1 MALDVWTQSSGTS
14 LGTFTEQTSVN
25 IALPAAGSG
34 ITYTVISGAL
44 PGGLS
49 LSGSQIIGYPYV
61 VVVDTKFTFCIRA
74 SNGNRIADRTFSI
87 TVHSDNI
94 PTFVTAAGALPVG
107 IHQQL
112 YALDRTYVN
121 YKVEAFDLDQSIGT
135 KLTYYIASGDGK
147 LPPGLSMD
155 ANGRITGYILPTFK
169 ITPKDGKGTYDEA
182 TYDAVAYDF
191 AILPTNGFDTYFY
204 DDVFYDYNL
213 PDGQPI
219 SLNVNYQFKVTVTD
233 GYKIAQRIFRI
244 FVVGDDTFR
253 ADNTALD
260 GFVGD
265 QGFTADATYL
275 RQPVWLSDSNLGL
288 FRASNYLTVPVALY
302 DNTDVYYRQELT
314 NQEVRVTSINVTN
327 IDNSIH
333 SNQLTVT
340 NVKGTIVPGQYICF
354 ENIITGASAYTYR
367 VSNVVSLGNNVYRV
381 YILTPL
387 EQDIPPGTVFYIG
400 SLSKLPPGLSFD
412 LQTAQL
418 YGNVPYQPAITTNYN
433 FTLTATRPGNKGDTL
448 SASKTFTITIVGE
461 IDSVI
466 TWNTP
471 VNLGSINANY
481 ISTLR
486 VSATTTIMDAVVLYT
501 LVDGSLPNGLSL
513 SSDGEIIGKVIQ
525 FPDVANDILGLT
537 SFDGGLLTFDAKNT
551 TVDRVFSFT
560 VDARDQF
567 GYSATTRTF
576 SVTVNVPDA
585 IAYSNIRVQPYLNNV
600 QRTAFKSFM
609 NNTLVFSPESIY
621 RSNDPN
627 FGLQYNLAMIA
638 YAGIQTNNAGKIAA
652 AMGLNHKRK
661 RFIFNSVET
670 AVAYLPGTNTAI
682 YEVVY
687 LKMLDPL
694 EPNGSHLPL
703 TVKSTGYQSD
713 TITIDSV
720 PSIWSRK
727 LSSLSTDGYPL
738 DDLSSPAPANS
749 RPLETVTAD
758 STGYQISNPNVK
770 TFFPNSI
777 TNWQYRIGQT
787 GLTER
792 NYLPLWMRSIQPG
805 TKQEIGFVLAV
816 PICYCLVGKSAGIK
830 LLIENSGF
838 DFKQLDYTVDRY
850 IIDSVTG
857 YTSDKY
863 LVFKNDRITV

>member
-1 MALDVWTQSSGTS
+1 MALNVWTKPSGTS

-25 IALPAAGSG
+25 ILLPVSGSG
-34 ITYTVISGAL
+34 ITYSVISGEL

-49 LSGSQIIGYPYV
+49 LSNNRIIGYPYIV
-61 VVVDTKFTFCIRA
+61 TIDTTFLFCIRA
-74 SNGNRIADRTFSI
+74 TDGTSIADRTFKI
-87 TVHSDNI
+87 TIHAVNV
-94 PTFVTAAGALPVG
+94 PTFITAAGALPVG

-121 YKVEAFDLDQSIGT
+121 YQIEAFDLDQSVGT
-135 KLTYYIASGDGK
+135 KLTYYIASGDGT

-155 ANGRITGYILPTFK
+155 ANGLITGFIKPTLK
-169 ITPKDGKGTYDEA
+169 ITPADGTGTYDEA

-191 AILPTNGFDTYFY
+191 AMLPTNGFDSYFY

-233 GYKIAQRIFRI
+233 SYKISQRIFRI

-260 GFVGD
+260 GFVGN

-275 RQPVWLSDSNLGL
+275 RQPVWLSNSNLGL
-288 FRASNYLTVPVALY
+288 FRASNYLTIPVSLY
-302 DNTDVYYRQELT
+302 DNSNVFY
-314 NQEVRVTSINVTN
+314 NQEVTNREVRATSINITN
-327 IDNSIH
+327 LDNSIH

-340 NVKGTIVPGQYICF
+340 NVKGTILSGQYICF
-354 ENIITGASAYTYR
+354 QNIVTGATDFTYKIT
-367 VSNVVSLGNNVYRV
+367 SINNLGNGVYRIH
-381 YILTPL
+381 ILSPL
-387 EQDIPPGTVFYIG
+387 QQDIPENTVFYIG
-400 SLSKLPPGLSFD
+400 SLCTLPPGLTFD
-412 LQTAQL
+412 LATAQL
-418 YGNVPYQPAITTNYN
+418 YGNVPYQPAITTNYT
-433 FTLTATRPGNKGDTL
+433 FTLTATRPGTKSDSL
-448 SASKTFTITIVGE
+448 SSSRTFTITIVGE

-471 VNLGSINANY
+471 ANLGSINANY

-486 VSATTTIMDAVVLYT
+486 VSATTTIANAVVLYSIT
-501 LVDGSLPNGLSL
+501 SGKLPNGLSL
-513 SSDGEIIGKVIQ
+513 ASDGEIIGKVIQ
-525 FPDVANDILGLT
+525 FPDRQNNVYGLT
-537 SFDGGLLTFDAKNT
+537 TFDNGTLTFDRET
-551 TVDRVFSFT
+551 TSIDRSYTFT
-560 VDARDQF
+560 VEARDQF
-567 GYSATTRTF
+567 GYSAISRTF
-576 SVTVNVPDA
+576 TVYVAVPDA
-585 IAYSNIRVQPYLNNV
+585 IAYSNIRVQPYLNSS
-600 QRTAFKSFM
+600 QRSAFKSFM
-609 NNTLVFSPESIY
+609 NNTSVFAPEAIY
-621 RSNDPN
+621 RSNDSS
-627 FGLQYNLAMIA
+627 FGLQFNLSMIV
-638 YAGIQTNNAGKIAA
+638 YAGIQTNDAAKIAS

-661 RFIFNSVET
+661 RFIFDSVQT
-670 AVAYLPGTNTAI
+670 ATAYLPGTNTAV

-694 EPNGSHLPL
+694 EPNGAHLP
-703 TVKSTGYQSD
+703 TSVKSRGRQSD

-720 PSIWSRK
+720 PNLWSRK
-727 LSSLSTDGYPL
+727 LS
-738 DDLSSPAPANS
+738 DLTANTPNNS
-749 RPLETVTAD
+749 RPLENVTAD
-758 STGYQISNPNVK
+758 STGYQASNPNVK

-805 TKQEIGFVLAV
+805 TKQELGFVLAV
-816 PICYCLVGKSAGIK
+816 PICYCLVGKSTGIK
-830 LLIENSGF
+830 LLVENSGF
-838 DFKQLDYTVDRY
+838 DFKQLDYTIDRY
-850 IIDSVTG
+850 VIDSVTG

>member
-1 MALDVWTQSSGTS
+1 MALTVWTQPSGTS

-25 IALPAAGSG
+25 IALPATGSG
-34 ITYTVISGAL
+34 ITYKIISGAL

-49 LSGSQIIGYPYV
+49 ISGSRIIGYPYIV
-61 VVVDTKFTFCIRA
+61 TTDTVFKFCIRA
-74 SNGNRIADRTFSI
+74 SNGINIADRTYSI
-87 TVHSDNI
+87 NI
-94 PTFVTAAGALPVG
+94 HAVNVPTFVTAAGALPIG
-107 IHQQL
+107 IHQQF

-121 YKVEAFDLDQSIGT
+121 YQIEAFDLDQSAGA
-135 KLTYYIASGDGK
+135 KLTFYIASNDGI

-155 ANGRITGYILPTFK
+155 SNGLITGYIKPTFK

-191 AILPTNGFDTYFY
+191 AILPTNGFDSYFY
-204 DDVFYDYNL
+204 DNVFYDYNL

-233 GYKIAQRIFRI
+233 GYKISQRIFRI
-244 FVVGDDTFR
+244 FVAGDDTFR

-265 QGFTADATYL
+265 QGFTSDATYL
-275 RQPVWLSDSNLGL
+275 RQPVWLSNSNLGL
-288 FRASNYLTVPVALY
+288 FRASNYVTIPVALY
-302 DNTDVYYRQELT
+302 DSTNVYYKQEAI
-314 NQEVRVTSINVTN
+314 NQEVRATTINLTN
-327 IDNSIH
+327 LDNSIH

-340 NVKGTIVPGQYICF
+340 NVKGTIVVGQYICF
-354 ENIITGASAYTYR
+354 EDIIPGASNNTYR
-367 VSNVVSLGNNVYRV
+367 ITNVINLNNGIYRI
-381 YILTPL
+381 YIASTL
-387 EQDIPPGTVFYIG
+387 ELDIPPTTVFYIG
-400 SLSKLPPGLSFD
+400 TLSKLPPGISFD
-412 LQTAQL
+412 AQSAQL
-418 YGNVPYQPAITTNYN
+418 YGNVPYQPAITTAYS
-433 FTLTATRPGNKGDTL
+433 FTLTATRPGNKGDSL
-448 SASKTFTITIVGE
+448 SASRTFTITIVGE
-461 IDSVI
+461 VDSVI

-471 VNLGSINANY
+471 SNLGTIHANY
-481 ISTLR
+481 VSTLR

-501 LVDGSLPNGLSL
+501 LVDGHLPNGLSL
-513 SSDGEIIGKVIQ
+513 SADGEIIGKVTQ
-525 FPDVANDILGLT
+525 FPDLENNVLGLT
-537 SFDGGLLTFDAKNT
+537 SFDGGNLTFDVKTT
-551 TVDRVFSFT
+551 TVDRSYTFT
-560 VDARDQF
+560 IDARDQF

-576 SVTVNVPDA
+576 NVTVDVPDA
-585 IAYSNIRVQPYLNNV
+585 VAYSNIRVQPFLNIK
-600 QRTAFKSFM
+600 QRTAFKTFM
-609 NNTLVFSPESIY
+609 NDTSVFAPQTIY
-621 RSNDPN
+621 RSNDTN
-627 FGLQYNLAMIA
+627 FGLQFNLSMIA
-638 YAGIQTNNAGKIAA
+638 YAGIQTNDAAKIAS

-661 RFIFNSVET
+661 RFIFDSIQT
-670 AVAYLPGTNTAI
+670 ATAYLPGTKTAV

-694 EPNGSHLPL
+694 EPNGLHLP
-703 TVKSTGYQSD
+703 TFVNSTGHQSD

-727 LSSLSTDGYPL
+727 LSSLSIDGYPL
-738 DDLSSPAPANS
+738 DDLSSDAPDNR

-758 STGYQISNPNVK
+758 STGYQISNSNVSR
-770 TFFPNSI
+770 FFPNSI

-805 TKQEIGFVLAV
+805 TKQELGFVLAV
-816 PICYCLVGKSAGIK
+816 PICYCTVGNSAKIK
-830 LLIENSGF
+830 LLIENNGF
-838 DFKQLDYTVDRY
+838 DFKQIDYTIDRY